1 MGFQMLTGDTLA
13 FSYSS
18 WVILLK
24 NSLAH
29 ERQINLSV
37 VAVGRSRARRFRS
50 RQLWQATGQHDNR
63 PSAYRSPSARGGVT
77 ANEGIPRAE
86 IPVRRQPRLGTN
98 RKPKPLEG
106 MARGYAPLL

>member
-13 FSYSS
+13 LSYSS

-29 ERQINLSV
+29 ERQTNLSV

-50 RQLWQATGQHDNR
+50 RQ
-63 PSAYRSPSARGGVT
+63 SPSAG
-77 ANEGIPRAE
+77 
-86 IPVRRQPRLGTN
+86 
-98 RKPKPLEG
+98 
-106 MARGYAPLL
+106 GYAPLL